1 MIFHSKPTLDRDDY
15 RSVMDVLESGHLVQG
30 EQVAGFEDALS
41 SFADV
46 RNGVAVSSGTAA
58 LHLALIALGAGEGDE
73 VIIPSYVCCALLN
86 AIMYVNA
93 VPVIADID
101 RFTFNIDVA
110 DLKKR
115 ITKKTKAII
124 VPHMFGLP
132 AEINEIVSLGIPVIE
147 DCAQSIGAKYQN
159 RYTGSF
165 GICSI
170 FSFYATKMLATGEG
184 GMILSDDDRLAGIVR
199 DLRDYDEKDSYS
211 VRYNYKMTDMQAAL
225 GISQLKKL
233 PSFIRRRKEIA
244 DFYNKSLRDIS
255 FPVPAVPEGREHIY
269 YRYVLLRNDSS
280 GFMKEM
286 LKLGIECRRPV
297 FKPLHEY
304 LGLSGYPAAQEAMN
318 RAVSIPLYPLLKDGE
333 AHKIAAGIVDRL
345 KAKRDVR
352 GQRSGVRGQSE

>member
-1 MIFHSKPTLDRDDY
+1 MITHSKPTLDVDDY
-15 RSVMDVLESGHLVQG
+15 RSVMDVLKSGQLVQG

-41 SFADV
+41 SFAGV

-58 LHLALIALGAGEGDE
+58 LHLSLIALGAGKGDE
-73 VIIPSYVCCALLN
+73 VIIPSYVCSALLN
-86 AIMYVNA
+86 AVLYVNA

-101 RFTFNIDVA
+101 RNTFNIDVD

-115 ITKKTKAII
+115 ITKRTKVII

-132 AEINEIVSLGIPVIE
+132 AEINEIMSLGIPVIE
-147 DCAQSIGAKYQN
+147 DCAQSIGARYQG

-165 GICSI
+165 GVCSI

-184 GMILSDDDRLAGIVR
+184 GMILSDDDRLAGVAR
-199 DLRDYDEKDSYS
+199 GLRDYDEKDGYS

-233 PSFIRRRKEIA
+233 PSFIERRREIA
-244 DFYNKSLRDIS
+244 GLYDKSLRDIS

-269 YRYVLLRNDSS
+269 YRYVLSLDDSS

-286 LKLGIECRRPV
+286 LKLGIGCRRPV

-304 LGLSGYPAAQEAMN
+304 LGLSEYPAAEEAMT
-318 RAVSIPLYPLLKDGE
+318 RAVSIPLYPSLKDEE
-333 AHKIAAGIVDRL
+333 ARKITGGMVDRL
-345 KAKRDVR
+345 MGLRL
-352 GQRSGVRGQSE
+352 